1 MNNLVRRRRAG
12 VVVGNPKKRASVTDV
27 TTSDLGFVRGFVVV
41 WRDGRA
47 IIDFRVHHERARTDE
62 RAVFVEKAVV
72 ADTHGLVS
80 LSDEP

>member
-1 MNNLVRRRRAG
+1 MNNLMRRRGAG
-12 VVVGNPKKRASVTDV
+12 VVVGNPKKRASVTSV
-27 TTSDLGFVRGFVVV
+27 TTSDLDFFRRFVVE

-47 IIDFRVHHERARTDE
+47 VIDFRVQHERNRTDE
-62 RAVFVEKAVV
+62 RAIFVEKAVV